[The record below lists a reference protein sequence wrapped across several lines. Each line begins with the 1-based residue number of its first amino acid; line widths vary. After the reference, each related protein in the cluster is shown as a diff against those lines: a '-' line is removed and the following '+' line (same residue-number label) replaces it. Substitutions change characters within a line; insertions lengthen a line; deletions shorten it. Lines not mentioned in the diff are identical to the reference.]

1 MVTKR
6 SQTKRL
12 TVFSRRKNTCV
23 SNNLF
28 LRYCSTFLWLMT
40 TTNGAIKNVILL
52 LHVHKTFPLLYY
64 SRQRT
69 AWKSKAKKMAKR
81 RVNERK
87 RWFFNLYTTRLKKQT
102 HWPCLIRQSRSFE
115 VSTAQHKNIP
125 NASTNC
131 NMVVKSVIR
140 NLQSVLWYSTAI
152 SYCQVVIHNLKAQ
165 YNLTSWSFW
174 RIKCLFSVYTVSFDW
189 NRTTPCHLKGNGCS
203 ILRLTGLCSSKTRP
217 SEHLVMA
224 INQPLKRTDHDCWWV
239 ANLSG
244 DTGASGPWK

>member
-69 AWKSKAKKMAKR
+69 AWKSKAKKWRKGGEMRERGDSLTFTLRDWKNKSTGHVSS
-81 RVNERK
+81 VN
-87 RWFFNLYTTRLKKQT
+87 LV
-102 HWPCLIRQSRSFE
+102 
-115 VSTAQHKNIP
+115 VS
-125 NASTNC
+125 
-131 NMVVKSVIR
+131 KSLLHNTKTSPMLR
-140 NLQSVLWYSTAI
+140 PTAI
-152 SYCQVVIHNLKAQ
+152 WSLKVWLGI
-165 YNLTSWSFW
+165 YNQFYDIPQL
-174 RIKCLFSVYTVSFDW
+174 
-189 NRTTPCHLKGNGCS
+189 
-203 ILRLTGLCSSKTRP
+203 
-217 SEHLVMA
+217 
-224 INQPLKRTDHDCWWV
+224 
-239 ANLSG
+239 
-244 DTGASGPWK
+244 